1 MGHVNEIGISVNRD
15 FEAIVYLKWY
25 DKDVIENFPILS
37 VDTSRKGQVD
47 FVLIGNK
54 SGFEFSN
61 LKDYLT
67 YGNEKGLTHLVL
79 DNNNFDNEY
88 LKHIFN
94 NDDEYSFL
102 TKVFDSRD
110 LGYRHHVKVYEIDF
124 ERFFSE
130 WKQ

>member
-1 MGHVNEIGISVNRD
+1 MCGKVVEV
-15 FEAIVYLKWY
+15 E
-25 DKDVIENFPILS
+25 ENCGVDSSYSQALS
-37 VDTSRKGQVD
+37 ETHLV
-47 FVLIGNK
+47 NK